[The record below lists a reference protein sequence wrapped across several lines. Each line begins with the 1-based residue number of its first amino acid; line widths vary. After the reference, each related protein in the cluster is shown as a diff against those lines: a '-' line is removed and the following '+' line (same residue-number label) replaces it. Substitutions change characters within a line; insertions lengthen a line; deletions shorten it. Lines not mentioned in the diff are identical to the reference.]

1 MLIYVFKHNL
11 AEYQTFPIPEVEALS
26 LFHTVTLTDEQADN
40 LAEWQFILENDAC
53 LCVPKAPSAYHE
65 WAKGKWIITAANA
78 KKLKAEQDEAALTDL
93 KSVVLALEDEALEK
107 IKKLEL
113 SVKHGM
119 VTEAELA
126 LLAKWEVYWVQL
138 GRHPLVVGVP
148 LPVKP
153 V

>member
-11 AEYQTFPIPEVEALS
+11 AEYQTFPVPEEEALS
-26 LFHTVTLTDEQADN
+26 LFHTVLISPEQADD
-40 LAEWQFILENDAC
+40 LDVWQFIVVDELC
-53 LCVPKAPSAYHE
+53 ICVPKAPSAYHN
-65 WAKGKWIITAANA
+65 WANGQWRISAANA
-78 KKLKAEQDEAALTDL
+78 KKLKAEQDEVALTDL
-93 KSVVLALEDEALEK
+93 KSVVLALEEEALEK

-119 VTEAELA
+119 ATEDELA
-126 LLAKWEVYWVQL
+126 LLAKWEVYLVQL
-138 GRHPLVVGVP
+138 GRHPLVVGVA